1 MAINVIRYEQN
12 GAAQW
17 GVVSNGKIAPIDGDY
32 PTTRSF
38 IEAYSNNVAA
48 LKALPAGT
56 IDEASVTLLSPVT
69 RDSRFVCQ
77 GANYEQHMI
86 DSGMNPDDKNFNMIF
101 TKATSCLAPA
111 DTDVIR
117 PSVVQL
123 LDYEIELGIIM
134 KQDITGPVTV
144 TRENLGDYIA
154 AITIVNDVSARDIQ
168 IPQMQF
174 YKGKSFRTFG
184 PCGPYLCLLE
194 PGDAAL
200 VEQLDLLL
208 TVNGQTRQK
217 DNTANLVF
225 KPAET
230 LTELSGVQDFATGDL
245 IATGT
250 PSGCALAAPS
260 PGKQKIAALLPESK
274 KWEIFI
280 KSQLKRPQYLQPGDK
295 METSIRSA
303 DGAIDLGVQRN
314 TIVQGD

>member
-1 MAINVIRYEQN
+1 MALNVIRFEQG
-12 GAAQW
+12 GAPQW
-17 GVVSNGKIAPIDGDY
+17 GVARNGKISVIDGDY

-38 IEAYSNNVAA
+38 VEAFTNNLDA
-48 LKALPAGT
+48 LKNLPEGT
-56 IDEASVTLLSPVT
+56 IDEASVKLLSPVT
-69 RDSRFVCQ
+69 RESRFVCQ

-117 PSVVQL
+117 PAIVQL
-123 LDYEIELGIIM
+123 LDYEIELGIII

-144 TRENLGDYIA
+144 TRDNLGDYIA
-154 AITIVNDVSARDIQ
+154 AITIVNDVSARDVQ

-184 PCGPYLCLLE
+184 PCGPYLCMLE
-194 PGDAAL
+194 AADIPL

-208 TVNGQTRQK
+208 TVNGETRQC

-260 PGKQKIAALLPESK
+260 PGKQKIAALLPEAK
-274 KWEIFI
+274 KWEIFT
-280 KSQLKRPQYLQPGDK
+280 KMQLKRPQYLQPGDK
-295 METSIRSA
+295 METSIRTA

-314 TIVQGD
+314 TIVQG

>member
-1 MAINVIRYEQN
+1 MALNIIRFEQD
-12 GAAQW
+12 GTAKW
-17 GVVSNGKIAPIDGDY
+17 GLARNGKIALIDGDY
-32 PTTRSF
+32 PTTRDF
-38 IEAYSNNVAA
+38 IAAFANDTASLAA
-48 LKALPAGT
+48 LPEGT
-56 IDEASVTLLSPVT
+56 IDEASVTLLSSVT
-69 RDSRFVCQ
+69 RESRFVCQ
-77 GANYEQHMI
+77 GANYVQHMI

-111 DTDVIR
+111 DTDIIR
-117 PSVVQL
+117 PSIVQL

-144 TRENLGDYIA
+144 TSENLGDYIA

-184 PCGPYLCLLE
+184 PCGPYLTLLE
-194 PGDAAL
+194 PGDIAK

-208 TVNGQTRQK
+208 TVNGETRQK

-230 LTELSGVQDFATGDL
+230 LTELSGVQDFAVGDL

-250 PSGCALAAPS
+250 PSGCALSAPS
-260 PGKQKIAALLPESK
+260 PGKQKIAGLLPEAK
-274 KWEIFI
+274 KWDIFM
-280 KSQLKRPQYLQPGDK
+280 KLQMKRTQYLQPGDK
-295 METSIRSA
+295 VETSIRSA

-314 TIVQGD
+314 TIVQG

>member
-1 MAINVIRYEQN
+1 MALNIIRFEQD
-12 GAAQW
+12 GAAKW
-17 GVVSNGKIAPIDGDY
+17 GVVRDGKITPIDGDY
-32 PTTRSF
+32 PTTGAF
-38 IEAYSNNVAA
+38 IAAFADNVGA

-56 IDEASVTLLSPVT
+56 IDEAAVTLLPPVT
-69 RDSRFVCQ
+69 RESRFVCQ
-77 GANYEQHMI
+77 GANYVQHMI

-111 DTDVIR
+111 DTDIIR
-117 PSVVQL
+117 PAIVQL
-123 LDYEIELGIIM
+123 LDYEVELGIIM
-134 KQDITGPVTV
+134 KREITGPVTV
-144 TRENLGDYIA
+144 TADNLGDYIA
-154 AITIVNDVSARDIQ
+154 ALTIVNDVSARDVQ

-194 PGDAAL
+194 PEDMPL

-208 TVNGQTRQK
+208 TVNGETRQS

-230 LTELSGVQDFATGDL
+230 LTELSGVQDFAVGDL

-250 PSGCALAAPS
+250 PSGCALSAPS
-260 PGKQKIAALLPESK
+260 PRLQKIAGLLPEAK
-274 KWEIFI
+274 KWEIFT

-295 METSIRSA
+295 VETSIRSA

-314 TIVQGD
+314 MIVQG

>member
-1 MAINVIRYEQN
+1 MALNIIRFEKDGTPAWGLVRN
-12 GAAQW
+12 GMIS
-17 GVVSNGKIAPIDGDY
+17 VIDGDY
-32 PTTRSF
+32 PTTRAF
-38 IEAYSNNVAA
+38 IATFSNDTAKLAA
-48 LKALPAGT
+48 LPDGT
-56 IDEASVTLLSPVT
+56 IAEDAVTLLSPVT

-117 PSVVQL
+117 PKVVQL

-134 KQDITGPVTV
+134 KQDITSPQNV

-154 AITIVNDVSARDIQ
+154 AVTIVNDVSARDIQ

-184 PCGPYLCLLE
+184 PCGPYLTLLE
-194 PGDAAL
+194 PGDIDQI
-200 VEQLDLLL
+200 EQLDLLL
-208 TVNGQTRQK
+208 TVNGETRQK

-230 LTELSGVQDFATGDL
+230 LTELSSVQDFAVGDL

-250 PSGCALAAPS
+250 PSGCALSAPS
-260 PGKQKIAALLPESK
+260 AGKQKIAGLLPEAK
-274 KWEIFI
+274 KWDMFI
-280 KSQLKRPQYLQPGDK
+280 KMQLKRPQYLQPGDK

-314 TIVQGD
+314 TIVQG

>member
-1 MAINVIRYEQN
+1 MAINAIRFEQD
-12 GAAQW
+12 GAAKW
-17 GVVSNGKIAPIDGDY
+17 GVVRDGKIAVVDGDY

-38 IEAYSNNVAA
+38 VEAFSNNLDA
-48 LKALPAGT
+48 LKNLPAGS

-77 GANYEQHMI
+77 GANYVQHMI
-86 DSGMNPDDKNFNMIF
+86 DSGVNPDDKNFNMIF

-117 PSVVQL
+117 PDVVQL

-134 KQDITGPVTV
+134 KQEISGPVTV

-154 AITIVNDVSARDIQ
+154 AVTIVNDVSARDIQ

-184 PCGPYLCLLE
+184 PCGPYLCMLE
-194 PGDAAL
+194 PADVPAI
-200 VEQLDLLL
+200 EQLDLLL

-230 LTELSGVQDFATGDL
+230 LTELSSVQDFATGDL

-250 PSGCALAAPS
+250 PSGCALAAPK
-260 PGKQKIAALLPESK
+260 PAMQKIAALLPESK

-280 KSQLKRPQYLQPGDK
+280 KGQLKRPQYLQPGDV

-303 DGAIDLGVQRN
+303 DGALDLGVQRN
-314 TIVQGD
+314 TIVQG